1 MIGKKVE
8 QVIDE
13 KKLIEEIKAWERDIY
28 DNEYDAKKFDFVF
41 ERIYEILEEQPQCIC
56 SRREWYQKGYQ
67 DGLNAD
73 KWIPCSER
81 LPSEDGKYIM
91 CTTKGS
97 VYCAKYS
104 KDKSTNYGFH
114 TDSYTHIEAW
124 QPLPIPYKKEGAE

>member
-1 MIGKKVE
+1 MYLAGRILGC
-8 QVIDE
+8 ID
-13 KKLIEEIKAWERDIY
+13 I
-28 DNEYDAKKFDFVF
+28 
-41 ERIYEILEEQPQCIC
+41 QPQ
-56 SRREWYQKGYQ
+56 
-67 DGLNAD
+67 AD

-81 LPSEDGKYIM
+81 LPSEDGKYIV

-124 QPLPIPYKKEGAE
+124 QPLPQPYKKEGAE